1 MLRSKDATTAP
12 RSGLVGLITAGAV
25 AVFALAGS
33 SSALAAVTA
42 TTDANAVAGAITDA
56 QPGLQTGA
64 SFTVNGPLAQCANGE
79 DDDENGFTD
88 HPADP
93 GCDSASD
100 DSEEEGF
107 GFSLG
112 VPECQN
118 GDDDDGDGLT
128 DSGSDPQCASGTD
141 ADEGLAG
148 DQQTECETAADD
160 DGDADGGLFGADP
173 DCTSLNDDDEF
184 TLEECGNATDD
195 DTDGQTDAADDGCS
209 FPYDDDESSDTEL
222 AAASSKQ
229 AGVSDSPLTGFPTSG
244 GSFGILTSGDA
255 ELADD
260 PNTAGGSGED
270 TGGQGYQDAFDPVT
284 LKIDINVPTGAN
296 CVGFDFR
303 FLSEEYPE
311 FVNAGFNDAFVAQLD
326 QLSLSVSGQ
335 SINAPGDF
343 AAGAGDSISVDSAGP
358 SGMADFFATG
368 TTYDGATSRLVAR
381 TPVNPGSHSI
391 FLTIFDAGDPILDSA
406 VFVDNL
412 RTSTEAPG
420 KCKSLA
426 VEPFEGTTGISFG
439 NPGDPFSLSKDL
451 GALVFQATC
460 NLPSGNEL
468 ACNPTFSFAFT
479 PDGGKAAGGKAR
491 RAKSTPLAA
500 GAASIPS
507 GQTQQVSL
515 PTTAPGKKV
524 VKAAIDRPKKLLKKA
539 KKLKQKA
546 KRAEGQQA
554 QKLLKKAKKLKK
566 QAKKLKKQPLGT
578 VTGTVTNPTNGATE
592 TVAFALK
599 RD

>member
-1 MLRSKDATTAP
+1 MP
-12 RSGLVGLITAGAV
+12 RRNAVRPTSLLVAAGLAI
-25 AVFALAGS
+25 FALAN
-33 SSALAAVTA
+33 AAAATAAVTA

-64 SFTVNGPLAQCANGE
+64 SFSVNGPLAQCANGE
-79 DDDENGFTD
+79 DDDANGFVD
-88 HPADP
+88 GNDP
-93 GCDSASD
+93 GCDSAGD

-118 GDDDDGDGLT
+118 ADDDDGDGFV
-128 DSGSDPQCASGTD
+128 DAGSDPQCASATD

-173 DCTSLNDDDEF
+173 ECTSLNDDDEF
-184 TLEECGNATDD
+184 TLEECGNTADD
-195 DTDGQTDAADDGCS
+195 DSDGQADAADDGCS
-209 FPYDDDESSDTEL
+209 FPYDDDESSDTDL
-222 AAASSKQ
+222 AASSNKQ
-229 AGVSDSPLTGFPTSG
+229 AGISDSALTGFPTSG
-244 GSFGILTSGDA
+244 GSFGVLTSGDA

-260 PNTAGGSGED
+260 PNNAPGDGED
-270 TGGQGYQDAFDPVT
+270 TGGQAYQDAFDPVT
-284 LKIDINVPTGAN
+284 LKIDINVPAGAN

-303 FLSEEYPE
+303 FLSEEFPE

-368 TTYDGATSRLVAR
+368 TTYDGATARLVAR
-381 TPVNPGSHSI
+381 TPVSPGSHSL
-391 FLTIFDAGDPILDSA
+391 FLTIFDAGDHILDSA

-412 RTSTEAPG
+412 RTSTEDPG

-439 NPGDPFSLSKDL
+439 NPGDPFDLNKELTALSFL
-451 GALVFQATC
+451 ATC

-468 ACNPTFSFAFT
+468 ACTPGFNFAFT
-479 PDGGKAAGGKAR
+479 PDGGKAAGRAQ
-491 RAKSTPLAA
+491 RAKSTPLASGSA
-500 GAASIPS
+500 TIPS
-507 GQTQQVSL
+507 GQTQLVTL
-515 PTTAPGKKV
+515 AVPPAAKKA

-539 KKLKQKA
+539 KKLTKKAKQADGQKA
-546 KRAEGQQA
+546 A
-554 QKLLKKAKKLKK
+554 KLLKKAKKLKK
-566 QAKKLKKQPLGT
+566 KAKKLKKQPLGT
-578 VTGTVTNPTNGATE
+578 VSGTVTNATNGATE
-592 TVAFALK
+592 SVAFALE